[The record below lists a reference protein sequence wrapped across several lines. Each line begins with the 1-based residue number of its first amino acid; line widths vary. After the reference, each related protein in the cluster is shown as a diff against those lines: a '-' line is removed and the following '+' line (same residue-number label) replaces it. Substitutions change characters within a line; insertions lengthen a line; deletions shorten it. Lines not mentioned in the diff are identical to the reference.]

1 MSGCEREA
9 ILRLLVKLKREMNMR
24 LAGWPEARK
33 RALEAIELYEAE
45 LEELL
50 AEEPT
55 FGK

>member
-1 MSGCEREA
+1 MGCEREA
-9 ILRLLVKLKREMNMR
+9 ILRVLVKLERELNRR
-24 LAGWPEARK
+24 LARWPEARSE
-33 RALEAIELYEAE
+33 ALEALRVYKTE

>member
-1 MSGCEREA
+1 MGCEREA
-9 ILRLLVKLKREMNMR
+9 ILRLLVKLERD
-24 LAGWPEARK
+24 LRK
-33 RALEAIELYEAE
+33 RLDRWPKARDEALEALRVYRAE